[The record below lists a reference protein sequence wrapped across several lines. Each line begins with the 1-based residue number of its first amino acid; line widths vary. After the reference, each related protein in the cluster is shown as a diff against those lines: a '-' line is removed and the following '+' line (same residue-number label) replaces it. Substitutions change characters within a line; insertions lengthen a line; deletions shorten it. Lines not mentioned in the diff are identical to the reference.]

1 MKIVIVF
8 EVSKYMRIDKTRL
21 SLVVVSA
28 LPLFVGTM
36 LAAMLLDSALI
47 GEVVANNSRIF
58 TIEEILLQSGVS
70 IGLGTLIV
78 FSLFYIIEKRG
89 PGTRRTIVALVV
101 SPILTASFFL
111 LGQSLLLI
119 LFKGST
125 PSLLPSILS
134 IASISVLLMS
144 FIFIIVDSVPPIM
157 KNLFVVFYGS
167 VFGTFLGVI
176 FITASMFVL
185 VISVVFEDYFLTK
198 HAPAAK
204 VVAMIDTPGDDPFD
218 YARIQSKGAAVG
230 VGDYI
235 AFSLISAHSLIF
247 FPIHVWA
254 MSILLALVGIIINAT
269 IIAKE
274 NEILP
279 GIPLPGILALF
290 PWAVHLAAMALFGA

>member
-1 MKIVIVF
+1 MKID
-8 EVSKYMRIDKTRL
+8 RTRL
-21 SLVVVSA
+21 SLIVVSA
-28 LPLFVGTM
+28 LPLFVGAL
-36 LAAMLLDSALI
+36 LAGMLLDSALV
-47 GEVVANNSRIF
+47 GEVLTNNSRLF
-58 TIEEILLQSGVS
+58 TIEEILIQTAVS
-70 IGLGTLIV
+70 SGLGSLIV

-89 PGTRRTIVALVV
+89 PGAKRTIVALVV

-125 PSLLPSILS
+125 PSLLPVILS
-134 IASISVLLMS
+134 IATMGVLLMS
-144 FIFIIVDSVPPIM
+144 FIFIIMDSVPPIM

-185 VISVVFEDYFLTK
+185 VISVVLEDYFLTK
-198 HAPAAK
+198 HAPAAQD
-204 VVAMIDTPGDDPFD
+204 ALLIASPGEDPFD

-247 FPIHVWA
+247 FPIHVWV
-254 MSILLALVGIIINAT
+254 MSVSLAILGIIINAT

-274 NEILP
+274 NEILS
-279 GIPLPGILALF
+279 GIPLPAILALF
-290 PWAVHLAAMALFGA
+290 PWVIHLVAMVLFGA

>member
-1 MKIVIVF
+1 MKID
-8 EVSKYMRIDKTRL
+8 RTRL
-21 SLVVVSA
+21 SLIAISA
-28 LPLFVGTM
+28 LPLAVGAL
-36 LAAMLLDSALI
+36 LASMLLDSALI
-47 GEVVANNSRIF
+47 GEVLAGNSRIF
-58 TIEEILLQSGVS
+58 TIEEILIQAGVS
-70 IGLGTLIV
+70 TGLGSLIV

-89 PGTRRTIVALVV
+89 PGTKRTIVALVV

-111 LGQSLLLI
+111 LGQSLFLI

-125 PSLLPSILS
+125 PSLLPSLLS
-134 IASISVLLMS
+134 FATIGILLMS
-144 FIFIIVDSVPPIM
+144 FIFIIMDSVPPIM

-185 VISVVFEDYFLTK
+185 VISVVIEDYYLTK

-204 VVAMIDTPGDDPFD
+204 DAMMIDTPGDDPFD

-230 VGDYI
+230 VGDYL
-235 AFSLISAHSLIF
+235 AFSLISAHALLF

-254 MSILLALVGIIINAT
+254 MSVILALVGITINAT

-274 NEILP
+274 NQVLP
-279 GIPLPGILALF
+279 GIPLPAILALF
-290 PWAVHLAAMALFGA
+290 PWAIHLVVMGLLGA

>member
-1 MKIVIVF
+1 MKID
-8 EVSKYMRIDKTRL
+8 RTRL
-21 SLVVVSA
+21 NLIVISA
-28 LPLFVGTM
+28 LPLAIGA
-36 LAAMLLDSALI
+36 LLSLMLLDSALV
-47 GEVVANNSRIF
+47 GEVLAGNSRIF
-58 TIEEILLQSGVS
+58 TIEEILIQAGVS
-70 IGLGTLIV
+70 TGLGSLIV

-89 PGTRRTIVALVV
+89 PGTKRTIVALVV

-125 PSLLPSILS
+125 PSLLPSLLS
-134 IASISVLLMS
+134 FATIGVLLMS
-144 FIFIIVDSVPPIM
+144 FIFIVMDSVPPIM

-185 VISVVFEDYFLTK
+185 VISVVFEDYYLTK

-204 VVAMIDTPGDDPFD
+204 DAMMIDTPGDDPFD

-230 VGDYI
+230 VGDYL
-235 AFSLISAHSLIF
+235 AFSLISAHSLLF

-254 MSILLALVGIIINAT
+254 MSVMLALVGIIINAT

-274 NEILP
+274 NKILP
-279 GIPLPGILALF
+279 GIPLPAILALL
-290 PWAVHLAAMALFGA
+290 PWAIHLIVMGLLGA

>member
-1 MKIVIVF
+1 MKID
-8 EVSKYMRIDKTRL
+8 RTRL
-21 SLVVVSA
+21 SLIGVSA
-28 LPLFVGTM
+28 LPLFIGAL
-36 LAAMLLDSALI
+36 LAGMLLDSALV
-47 GEVVANNSRIF
+47 GEVVGNNSRVF
-58 TIEEILLQSGVS
+58 TIEQIILQAGVS
-70 IGLGTLIV
+70 TGLGTLIV

-89 PGTRRTIVALVV
+89 PNTRRTIVALVV

-125 PSLLPSILS
+125 PSILPSLISL
-134 IASISVLLMS
+134 ASIGVLLMS
-144 FIFIIVDSVPPIM
+144 FIFIIMDSVPSMM

-185 VISVVFEDYFLTK
+185 VISVVFEDYYLTK

-204 VVAMIDTPGDDPFD
+204 HAMMSDAPGDDPFD

-235 AFSLISAHSLIF
+235 AFSLISAHSLLF
-247 FPIHVWA
+247 FPIYVWM
-254 MSILLALVGIIINAT
+254 MSMLLALVGIIINAT
-269 IIAKE
+269 ILAKD

-279 GIPLPGILALF
+279 GIPLPAILALF
-290 PWAVHLAAMALFGA
+290 PWAIHLMTMALLGA

>member
-1 MKIVIVF
+1 MKID
-8 EVSKYMRIDKTRL
+8 RTRL
-21 SLVVVSA
+21 SLIAISA
-28 LPLFVGTM
+28 LPLAVGAI
-36 LAAMLLDSALI
+36 LAGMLLDSALV
-47 GEVVANNSRIF
+47 GEVLINNSRF
-58 TIEEILLQSGVS
+58 YTIEEILIQAGVS
-70 IGLGTLIV
+70 TGLGSLIV
-78 FSLFYIIEKRG
+78 FSLFYIIERRG
-89 PGTRRTIVALVV
+89 PGTKRTIVALVV
-101 SPILTASFFL
+101 SPLLTASFFI

-119 LFKGST
+119 LFKGAT

-134 IASISVLLMS
+134 IATIGILLMS
-144 FIFIIVDSVPPIM
+144 FIFIIMDSVPPLM

-185 VISVVFEDYFLTK
+185 VISVVLEDYYLTK

-204 VVAMIDTPGDDPFD
+204 DAVIIDTPGEDPFD

-235 AFSLISAHSLIF
+235 AFSLISAHSLLF
-247 FPIHVWA
+247 FPFHVWL
-254 MSILLALVGIIINAT
+254 MSVLLALVGIIINAT

-274 NEILP
+274 NEVLP

-290 PWAVHLAAMALFGA
+290 PWAIHLIAMGLLGA

>member
-1 MKIVIVF
+1 MKF
-8 EVSKYMRIDKTRL
+8 DRNRL
-21 SLVVVSA
+21 SMIVVSA
-28 LPLFVGTM
+28 LPLFVGAL
-36 LAAMLLDSALI
+36 LAGIVLDSALV
-47 GEVVANNSRIF
+47 GEVLANNNRF
-58 TIEEILLQSGVS
+58 YTIEEIIIQAGVS
-70 IGLGTLIV
+70 IGFGSIVV

-89 PGTRRTIVALVV
+89 PGSKRTLVAFVV
-101 SPILTASFFL
+101 SPILTASFFI
-111 LGQSLLLI
+111 LGQSLLLL

-125 PSLLPSILS
+125 PSLLPSLLS
-134 IASISVLLMS
+134 IASLGVLLMS
-144 FIFIIVDSVPPIM
+144 FIFIIMDSVPPIM

-185 VISVVFEDYFLTK
+185 VISVVVEDYFLTK

-204 VVAMIDTPGDDPFD
+204 DAMMIDTPGDDPFD
-218 YARIQSKGAAVG
+218 YTRIQSRGAAVG

-235 AFSLISAHSLIF
+235 AFSLISAHSLLF

-254 MSILLALVGIIINAT
+254 MSVLLAVVGIVINAT

-279 GIPLPGILALF
+279 GIPLPAILALF
-290 PWAVHLAAMALFGA
+290 PWAIHLAAMALFGA

>member
-1 MKIVIVF
+1 MKID
-8 EVSKYMRIDKTRL
+8 RTRL
-21 SLVVVSA
+21 SLIVISA
-28 LPLFVGTM
+28 LPLAVGA
-36 LAAMLLDSALI
+36 LLSGMLLDSALV
-47 GEVVANNSRIF
+47 GEVLAGNSRTF
-58 TIEEILLQSGVS
+58 TITEILIQAGVS
-70 IGLGTLIV
+70 TGLGSLIV

-89 PGTRRTIVALVV
+89 PGTKRTIVALVI

-134 IASISVLLMS
+134 FATIGILLMS
-144 FIFIIVDSVPPIM
+144 FIFIVMDSVPPIM

-185 VISVVFEDYFLTK
+185 VLSVVLEDYYLTK

-204 VVAMIDTPGDDPFD
+204 DAMMIDTPGDDPFD

-230 VGDYI
+230 VGDYL
-235 AFSLISAHSLIF
+235 AFSLISAHGLLF

-254 MSILLALVGIIINAT
+254 MSVMLAIVGIVINAT

-274 NEILP
+274 NEVLP
-279 GIPLPGILALF
+279 GIPLPAILALF
-290 PWAVHLAAMALFGA
+290 PWAIHLIAMGLLGA